1 MKFII
6 ITIFSYFVITSCSP
20 KTIILNQPK
29 LTSFYFDKKIKK
41 LDNKND
47 LNIKQKRALVK
58 TKVEYAYGILIEEG
72 DRQLGQDYNRSIE
85 YYKKANAILKDAKFI
100 SYNIM
105 LFKYPKF
112 NLWLKGGH
120 NIVFQKSDVHDI
132 YWYAASLAGVIRSGR
147 GSDPFELIN
156 IPIIGKLLKIAIN
169 IDPEWGNGKLF
180 SAMMSYTAIRP
191 DLSGIVLRDSVNF
204 YYNKSLQLSD
214 SLDASIFISY
224 AELIHKPYQE
234 KKKFVDKLN
243 YVNQM
248 EFKIN
253 KKNEISYIL
262 SKRRAKWL
270 LSKVDDYFLE

>member
-6 ITIFSYFVITSCSP
+6 IIIFSYFVIISCSP
-20 KTIILNQPK
+20 KTIILNRPK
-29 LTSFYFDKKIKK
+29 LTSLYFDKKINK
-41 LDNKND
+41 LDNLKD
-47 LNIKQKRALVK
+47 LSLKQKRALVK
-58 TKVEYAYGILIEEG
+58 TKVEYAYGILMEEG
-72 DRQLGQDYNRSIE
+72 DRQFDKDYSRSIE
-85 YYKKANAILKDAKFI
+85 YYKKANMILKDAKSI
-100 SYNIM
+100 SYDIM
-105 LFKYPKF
+105 SFKYPNI
-112 NLWLKGGH
+112 NLWLKEDYD
-120 NIVFQKSDVHDI
+120 IIFQKSDVSDM

-156 IPIIGKLLKIAIN
+156 IPIIGKLLKTAMN

-180 SAMMSYTAIRP
+180 SAMMSYTAIRS
-191 DLSGIVLRDSVNF
+191 DLSGMALRDSVNF

-234 KKKFVDKLN
+234 KKKFIDKLN

-248 EFKIN
+248 EFKLN